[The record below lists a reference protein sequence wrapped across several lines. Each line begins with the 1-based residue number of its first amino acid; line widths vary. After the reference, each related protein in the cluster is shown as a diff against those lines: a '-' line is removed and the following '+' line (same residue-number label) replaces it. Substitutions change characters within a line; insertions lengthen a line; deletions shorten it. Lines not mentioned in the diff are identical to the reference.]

1 MLKLYT
7 IDSVF
12 IKSTNEFPENFTG
25 MIEWP
30 DGSKVWLENDKLHR
44 FDGPAFINEP
54 DGKRWYVNDEKVTE
68 LECKLLHDIMKL
80 KGLL

>member
-7 IDSVF
+7 TDNVF

-30 DGSKVWLENDKLHR
+30 DGSKEWSENDKLHR
-44 FDGPAFINEP
+44 LDGPAFISEH
-54 DGKRWYVNDEKVTE
+54 GKKLWYVNDEEVTE
-68 LECKLLHDIMKL
+68 FECKLLHDIMKL